1 MEEIEKE
8 TFNEFDYSNTIPEV
22 ELVSYL
28 VRYCDIVYNELL
40 EMFNQEET
48 KNEKLKSEYKFY
60 EYKKSYDTKFEVSIK
75 LKSKDGLI
83 GNTITCENYN
93 KYMEAV
99 NDGYLKNVAS
109 LVINLNLSYR
119 KGKEFELKDYEN
131 SFKITINPYDIKL
144 VRKSNHSENIMNQIE
159 NELNEIF
166 KKFRTQDSIFCSK

>member
-75 LKSKDGLI
+75 LKSK
-83 GNTITCENYN
+83 
-93 KYMEAV
+93 V
-99 NDGYLKNVAS
+99 
-109 LVINLNLSYR
+109 
-119 KGKEFELKDYEN
+119 
-131 SFKITINPYDIKL
+131 
-144 VRKSNHSENIMNQIE
+144 
-159 NELNEIF
+159 
-166 KKFRTQDSIFCSK
+166 